1 MGEGSR
7 LRAKT
12 ANFFVAWVQRRR
24 YYAIIAAA
32 LIVVTVGLLFFA
44 RSLSDYGKNL
54 SLNLG
59 ADLIGTIVVLFL
71 IAPFLTKADR
81 LNEAVLDRFN
91 HRAFIRQ
98 AAGARHQIKIMEL
111 WTDLLQGGY
120 QDEFLAALKEV
131 LSRKV
136 EVRILLLDPDARA
149 AEQRAD
155 DLLQQTDVVDNILDN
170 LRVLNEFKRDLPEH
184 MRKYLDVRIYSALP
198 PVQMYRVDDHVIVSF
213 YPVNMTSWN
222 AAQYQTSPQA
232 QLGQFVGT
240 KFDELWDARSTRW
253 LDQFW
258 SLVLEDEQGERYETR
273 FVAVDEQIYVSGRKI
288 VERNLR
294 SGIDGMPV
302 WIVDG
307 NSKGEVHR
315 SRRYLLTPLDQTS
328 ADLAVAID
336 HFNRKYGATHQDV
349 ILRLTSSPE

>member
-1 MGEGSR
+1 MGEGK
-7 LRAKT
+7 LRTKT
-12 ANFFVAWVQRRR
+12 ANFFFAWVQRRR

-32 LIVVTVGLLFFA
+32 LIVVTVVLLLFS
-44 RSLSDYGKNL
+44 RSLADYGKNL

-91 HRAFIRQ
+91 HRGFIRQ
-98 AAGARHQIKIMEL
+98 AAGARHRIKIMEL

-120 QDEFLAALKEV
+120 QDEFLTALREV

-155 DLLQQTDVVDNILDN
+155 DLLQQTDVVNNILDN
-170 LRVLNEFKRDLPEH
+170 LRVLNEFKRDLPEW

-240 KFDELWDARSTRW
+240 KFDELWEARGTRW

-258 SLVLEDEQGERYETR
+258 SLTLDDQTERYEAR
-273 FVAVDEQIYVSGRKI
+273 FVTVDEQIYVSGRKI

-294 SGIDGMPV
+294 SGIDGLPV
-302 WIVDG
+302 RIVDG
-307 NSKGEVHR
+307 NAKGEVHR
-315 SRRYLLTPLDQTS
+315 SMAYLLTPLDQTS
-328 ADLAVAID
+328 PDLAMALD
-336 HFNRKYGATHQDV
+336 HFNRKYGHTHQDV
-349 ILRLTSSPE
+349 ILKLSPSPAE

>member
-1 MGEGSR
+1 MGEGK
-7 LRAKT
+7 LRTKT
-12 ANFFVAWVQRRR
+12 ANFFLAWVQRRR
-24 YYAIIAAA
+24 YYAVIAGA
-32 LIVVTVGLLFFA
+32 LVVVTVGLLFFSRTLA
-44 RSLSDYGKNL
+44 DYAENL

-120 QDEFLAALKEV
+120 QEEFLAALKEV

-136 EVRILLLDPDARA
+136 EVRVLLLAPDARA
-149 AEQRAD
+149 AEQRSD
-155 DLLQQTDVVDNILDN
+155 DLLQQTDVVNNILDN
-170 LRVLNEFKRDLPEH
+170 LRVLNEFERDLPEW

-240 KFDELWDARSTRW
+240 KFDELWEARSTRW

-258 SLVLEDEQGERYETR
+258 SLTLEDELGERYGTR
-273 FVAVDEQIYVSGRKI
+273 FVMVDEEVYVSGRKI

-294 SGIDGMPV
+294 GGIDGLRV
-302 WIVDG
+302 WIVND
-307 NSKGEVHR
+307 NAKGEVAR
-315 SRRYLLTPLDQTS
+315 SKAHLLAPLDQTS
-328 ADLAVAID
+328 PDLAMALD
-336 HFNRKYGATHQDV
+336 HFNRKYGHTHQDV
-349 ILRLTSSPE
+349 ILKLSPEE